1 MKTNAQHQKQAVTTD
16 QKNRTEDQH
25 LLAKEKAK
33 LHEDAAS
40 HDAAQHSLEKKHS
53 TDHPENG

>member
-1 MKTNAQHQKQAVTTD
+1 LKTNSQHQKQAATD

-25 LLAKEKAK
+25 LIAKEKAK
-33 LHEDAAS
+33 LHETAAS
-40 HDAAQHSLEKKHS
+40 HDAAQQSLEKKHS